1 MLELIRQQNG
11 MHRRFNRGLAQVN
24 ADLLVKLDIAVH
36 NKIDTGHAR
45 QNVENLLQLSIA
57 KIQGDLSFCSLRQ
70 GGLRRHTRRGSRL
83 KNFCV
88 GTSAVVGW
96 RLPQERRQLRARQ
109 IPFAAVDQGADF
121 IQRDRLLL
129 LAPNQIEHLASARC
143 ALRFAFEHA
152 PKDLL
157 GGIETPEA

>member
-36 NKIDTGHAR
+36 DKIDTGHAR
-45 QNVENLLQLSIA
+45 ENVENLLQLSIA

-96 RLPQERRQLRARQ
+96 RLPQ
-109 IPFAAVDQGADF
+109 
-121 IQRDRLLL
+121 
-129 LAPNQIEHLASARC
+129 
-143 ALRFAFEHA
+143 
-152 PKDLL
+152 
-157 GGIETPEA
+157 